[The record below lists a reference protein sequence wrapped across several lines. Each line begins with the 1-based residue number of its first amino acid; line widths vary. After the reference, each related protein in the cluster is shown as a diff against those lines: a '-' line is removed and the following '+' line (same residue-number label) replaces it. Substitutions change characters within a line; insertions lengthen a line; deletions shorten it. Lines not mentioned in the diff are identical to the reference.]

1 MMRGLQWP
9 LQGCVISG
17 IEAQIGLARADK
29 MVRILLIAGLVF
41 VLDQASKYLVVHL
54 MNLKEVLSIAVF
66 PPYVQFHMAWNQGV
80 NFGLFSGESLI
91 LRWVLILLSIA
102 ISAWILRYGAR
113 LGHWR
118 GAIFAGFVVG
128 GAVGNVIDRLIY
140 GAVADFLNLSC
151 CGINNPFA
159 FNLADIAIFVGA
171 FGLVLFADKADNRT

>member
-1 MMRGLQWP
+1 
-9 LQGCVISG
+9 
-17 IEAQIGLARADK
+17 

-102 ISAWILRYGAR
+102 IS
-113 LGHWR
+113 
-118 GAIFAGFVVG
+118 V
-128 GAVGNVIDRLIY
+128 
-140 GAVADFLNLSC
+140 
-151 CGINNPFA
+151 
-159 FNLADIAIFVGA
+159 
-171 FGLVLFADKADNRT
+171 